1 MLLLVIYVVF
11 ISLGLPD
18 SLFGVAWPVVHLE
31 FGQPESLASVY
42 SIIIGVCTGGV
53 SFLSGKLIR
62 RFGTGRVTL
71 FSTLL
76 TVVGMVGI
84 SFAPN
89 IWVMMFFSI
98 VMGYGA
104 GAIDTGLNSYVSLH
118 YQARH
123 MNWLH
128 CFWGVGVTLSPM
140 IMSAFLGG
148 GTGAWRWGYR
158 TVAAIQLAIA
168 MLVLFTLKKWQPEQH
183 SVRQQK
189 QHLPEKTMSQLLRR
203 RGVICSILSLGL
215 YCTAESLLGTWGA
228 SYAVHM
234 FAMEPEAAAQWVS
247 LYYCGIMVGRV
258 VSGFAS
264 ARLDDDALIRI
275 GVITAVAGTVVLL
288 LPLGTMSLCG
298 LFLIGV
304 GFGPIFP
311 GVLHA
316 VPARFGVDY
325 AADITGFHMGGA
337 YAVGYVL
344 QLLFGLLATSVGF
357 FLTPPALLLLCG
369 GVFVLNGVVLRQL
382 SGEKRTFVER

>member
-42 SIIIGVCTGGV
+42 SIIIGICTGGV

-62 RFGTGRVTL
+62 RFGTGKVTL

-89 IWVMMFFSI
+89 IWVMMLFSI
-98 VMGYGA
+98 VLGYGA

-158 TVAAIQLAIA
+158 TVATIQLAIA
-168 MLVLFTLKKWQPEQH
+168 MLVLFTLNKWQPEQLPT
-183 SVRQQK
+183 QQK
-189 QHLPEKTMSQLLRR
+189 KQLSEKSMSQLLRC
-203 RGVICSILSLGL
+203 RGVIPSILSLGL

-234 FAMEPEAAAQWVS
+234 FAIEPEAAAQWVS
-247 LYYCGIMVGRV
+247 LYYGGIMVGRV

-264 ARLDDDALIRI
+264 ARLNDDALIRA

-311 GVLHA
+311 GVLHS
-316 VPARFGVDY
+316 VPTRFGADY

-344 QLLFGLLATSVGF
+344 QLTFGLLATSVGF
-357 FLTPPALLLLCG
+357 FLTPFALFLLCG
-369 GVFVLNGVVLRQL
+369 GVIVLNGVTLRQL
-382 SGEKRTFVER
+382 SGKKRTSGEL